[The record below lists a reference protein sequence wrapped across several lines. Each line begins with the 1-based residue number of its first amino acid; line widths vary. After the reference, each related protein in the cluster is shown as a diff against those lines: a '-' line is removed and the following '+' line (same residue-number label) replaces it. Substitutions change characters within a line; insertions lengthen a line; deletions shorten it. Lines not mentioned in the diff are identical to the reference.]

1 MNKDELIYFTHTQQ
15 FYRFIILKKIDENKS
30 INIPIELED
39 NEFLEAT
46 SKVHI
51 NNLLE
56 EGLIVSQEGSIKLT
70 QDGLSALNKHYIDYQ
85 ISLMNLSNNLGEFYS
100 NKISWLKR
108 EIIGSV
114 ALYGASDTSKSFFNF
129 IKNAEIKLECVIDDD
144 PEKQNNKYLG
154 LPVVSLNKINEFSVQ
169 TIIISSVQFQR
180 EIKEKAIKKFDGK
193 YKIINLFN

>member
-30 INIPIELED
+30 ISIPIELED
-39 NEFLEAT
+39 NEFLEAI

-56 EGLIVSQEGSIKLT
+56 EGLIVSQEGSLKLT

-144 PEKQNNKYLG
+144 PKKQNNKYLG
-154 LPVVSLNKINEFSVQ
+154 LPVVSLNQIDEFSVQ
-169 TIIISSVQFQR
+169 TIIISSVQFQK
-180 EIKEKAIKKFDGK
+180 EIKEKAIDKFDGK

>member
-15 FYRFIILKKIDENKS
+15 FYRFIILKKIDEKS
-30 INIPIELED
+30 SVSIPIESED
-39 NEFLEAT
+39 NEFLEAI

-56 EGLIVSQEGSIKLT
+56 EGLIVSLEGFLKLT
-70 QDGLSALNKHYIDYQ
+70 QDGMSVLNKHYIDYQ
-85 ISLMNLSNNLGEFYS
+85 ISLLNLSKNLVEFYS
-100 NKISWLKR
+100 NKIDWLKE

-144 PEKQNNKYLG
+144 PKKQNNKYLG
-154 LPVVSLNKINEFSVQ
+154 LPVVSVNEIEEFSIQ
-169 TIIISSVQFQR
+169 TIIISSVEFQK

>member
-70 QDGLSALNKHYIDYQ
+70 KDGLSALNKHYIDYQ

-100 NKISWLKR
+100 NKINWLKR

-154 LPVVSLNKINEFSVQ
+154 LPVVSLNQIDEFSVQ
-169 TIIISSVQFQR
+169 TIIISSVQFQK
-180 EIKEKAIKKFDGK
+180 EIKEKAIDKFDGK

>member
-56 EGLIVSQEGSIKLT
+56 EGLIVSEEGLLKLT
-70 QDGLSALNKHYIDYQ
+70 QDGMSVLNKHYIDYQ

-100 NKISWLKR
+100 NKINWLKR
-108 EIIGSV
+108 EIIGNV

-144 PEKQNNKYLG
+144 PKKQNNKYLG
-154 LPVVSLNKINEFSVQ
+154 LPVVSLNQIDEFSVQ
-169 TIIISSVQFQR
+169 TIIISSVQFQK
-180 EIKEKAIKKFDGK
+180 EIKEKAIDKFDGK

>member
-70 QDGLSALNKHYIDYQ
+70 HDGLSALNKHYIDYQ

-100 NKISWLKR
+100 NKINWLKR

-154 LPVVSLNKINEFSVQ
+154 LPVVSLNQIDEFSVQ
-169 TIIISSVQFQR
+169 TIIISSVQFQK
-180 EIKEKAIKKFDGK
+180 EIKEKAIDKFDGK

>member
-15 FYRFIILKKIDENKS
+15 FYRFIILKKIDEKKS

-70 QDGLSALNKHYIDYQ
+70 EDGLSALNKHYIDYQ

-100 NKISWLKR
+100 NKINWLKR

-154 LPVVSLNKINEFSVQ
+154 LPVVSLNQIDEFSVQ
-169 TIIISSVQFQR
+169 TIIISSVQFQK
-180 EIKEKAIKKFDGK
+180 EIKEKAIDKFDGK

>member
-15 FYRFIILKKIDENKS
+15 FYRFIILKKIDEYKS
-30 INIPIELED
+30 ISIPIEIED
-39 NEFLEAT
+39 TELLEAI

-56 EGLIVSQEGSIKLT
+56 EGLILSQEGSLKLT

-100 NKISWLKR
+100 NKINWLKR

-144 PEKQNNKYLG
+144 PKKQNNKYLG
-154 LPVVSLNKINEFSVQ
+154 LPVVSLNQIDEFSVQ
-169 TIIISSVQFQR
+169 TIIISSVQFQK
-180 EIKEKAIKKFDGK
+180 EIKEKAIDKFDGK

>member
-100 NKISWLKR
+100 NKINLLKR

-129 IKNAEIKLECVIDDD
+129 IKNAKIKLECVIDDD

-154 LPVVSLNKINEFSVQ
+154 LPVVSLNQIDEFSVQ
-169 TIIISSVQFQR
+169 TIIISSVQFQK
-180 EIKEKAIKKFDGK
+180 EIKEKAIEKFDGK

>member
-15 FYRFIILKKIDENKS
+15 FYRFIILKKIDEKS
-30 INIPIELED
+30 SVSIPIESED
-39 NEFLEAT
+39 NEFLEAI

-56 EGLIVSQEGSIKLT
+56 EGLIVSVEGFLKLT
-70 QDGLSALNKHYIDYQ
+70 QNGMSVLNKHYIDYQ
-85 ISLMNLSNNLGEFYS
+85 ISLLNLSKNLVEFYS
-100 NKISWLKR
+100 NKIDWLKE

-144 PEKQNNKYLG
+144 PKKQNNKYLG
-154 LPVVSLNKINEFSVQ
+154 LPVVSVNEIEKFSIQ
-169 TIIISSVQFQR
+169 TIIISSVEFQK

>member
-56 EGLIVSQEGSIKLT
+56 EGLIVSEEGSLKLS
-70 QDGLSALNKHYIDYQ
+70 QEGLSALNKHYIDYQ

-100 NKISWLKR
+100 NKINWLKR

-154 LPVVSLNKINEFSVQ
+154 LPVVSLNQIDEFSVQ
-169 TIIISSVQFQR
+169 TIIISSVQFQK
-180 EIKEKAIKKFDGK
+180 EIKEKAINKFDGK

>member
-15 FYRFIILKKIDENKS
+15 FYRFIILKKIDEKS
-30 INIPIELED
+30 SVSIPIESED
-39 NEFLEAT
+39 NEFLEAI

-56 EGLIVSQEGSIKLT
+56 EGLIVSVEGFLKLT
-70 QDGLSALNKHYIDYQ
+70 QDGMSILNKHYIDYQ
-85 ISLMNLSNNLGEFYS
+85 ISLLNLSKNLVEFYS
-100 NKISWLKR
+100 NKIDWLKE

-144 PEKQNNKYLG
+144 PKKQNNKYLG
-154 LPVVSLNKINEFSVQ
+154 LPVVSVNEIEEFSIQ
-169 TIIISSVQFQR
+169 TIIISSVEFQK

>member
-1 MNKDELIYFTHTQQ
+1 MNKNELIYFTHTQQ

-56 EGLIVSQEGSIKLT
+56 EGLIVSQEGYIKLT

-100 NKISWLKR
+100 NKINWLKR

-129 IKNAEIKLECVIDDD
+129 IKNAEIKLKCVIDDD

-154 LPVVSLNKINEFSVQ
+154 LPVVSLNQIDEFSVQ
-169 TIIISSVQFQR
+169 TIIISSVQFQK
-180 EIKEKAIKKFDGK
+180 EIKEKAIDKFDGK

>member
-39 NEFLEAT
+39 DEFLEAT

-51 NNLLE
+51 NNLLQ

-100 NKISWLKR
+100 NKINWLKR

-154 LPVVSLNKINEFSVQ
+154 LPVVSLNQIDEFSVQ
-169 TIIISSVQFQR
+169 TIIISSVQFQK
-180 EIKEKAIKKFDGK
+180 EIKEKAINKFDGK

>member
-70 QDGLSALNKHYIDYQ
+70 EDGLSALNKHYIDYQ

-100 NKISWLKR
+100 NKINWLKR

-154 LPVVSLNKINEFSVQ
+154 LPVVSLNQIDEFSVQ
-169 TIIISSVQFQR
+169 TIIISSVQFQK
-180 EIKEKAIKKFDGK
+180 EIKEKAINKFNEK

>member
-1 MNKDELIYFTHTQQ
+1 MKKDELIYFTHTQQ
-15 FYRFIILKKIDENKS
+15 FYRFIILKKIDEYKS
-30 INIPIELED
+30 VSIPIELED
-39 NEFLEAT
+39 NEFIEAI

-56 EGLIVSQEGSIKLT
+56 EGLIASEEGYLKLT

-85 ISLMNLSNNLGEFYS
+85 MSLMNLSNNLGEFYL
-100 NKISWLKR
+100 NKINWLKR

-129 IKNAEIKLECVIDDD
+129 IKNAEITLECVIDDD

-154 LPVVSLNKINEFSVQ
+154 LPVVSLNQIDEFSVQ
-169 TIIISSVQFQR
+169 TIIISSVQFQK
-180 EIKEKAIKKFDGK
+180 EIKEKAINKFNGK
-193 YKIINLFN
+193 YKIISLFN